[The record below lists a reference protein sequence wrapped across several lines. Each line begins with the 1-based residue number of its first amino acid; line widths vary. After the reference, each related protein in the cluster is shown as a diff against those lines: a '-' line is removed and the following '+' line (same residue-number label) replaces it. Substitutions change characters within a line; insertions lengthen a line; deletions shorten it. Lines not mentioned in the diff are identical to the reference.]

1 MAWHPVKLD
10 QPALGTA
17 PEALDAVDMH
27 GAASEFIVAMIDP
40 KMLVKAHID
49 QAVIAAPAISVDDA
63 GNVGASVE

>member
-1 MAWHPVKLD
+1 MRGLAR
-10 QPALGTA
+10 
-17 PEALDAVDMH
+17 
-27 GAASEFIVAMIDP
+27 EFIIAMIDP